1 VLREPPPE
9 RLRRRH
15 VDGKRVEGTPQEEV
29 DRIGRSVRAL
39 LSGRPARVA
48 ESHRPDGARA
58 GALEPLDGGRRRI
71 LTQGNLASS
80 YERVGRLD
88 EALLLRQEVYSER
101 LKLHGEEHE
110 DTLRE
115 ASNYAST
122 LNDLQRYEEAK
133 SLLRKTIPVARRVV
147 GTSDRITLTTRWT
160 YAMALYEDP
169 DATLDDVREAV
180 ATLEDAVRI
189 GRRVLGG
196 AHPMAAKMEKSL
208 QISREALR
216 ARESGQNVV
225 FNPR

>member
-1 VLREPPPE
+1 MSWL
-9 RLRRRH
+9 
-15 VDGKRVEGTPQEEV
+15 K
-29 DRIGRSVRAL
+29 
-39 LSGRPARVA
+39 
-48 ESHRPDGARA
+48 
-58 GALEPLDGGRRRI
+58 
-71 LTQGNLASS
+71 
-80 YERVGRLD
+80 D
-88 EALLLRQEVYSER
+88 EALKNIAYMVLTPEVSHAPMSWSKAEATTPLTAQR
-101 LKLHGEEHE
+101 VSDAGSLMDLKRFE
-110 DTLRE
+110 E
-115 ASNYAST
+115 AS
-122 LNDLQRYEEAK
+122 